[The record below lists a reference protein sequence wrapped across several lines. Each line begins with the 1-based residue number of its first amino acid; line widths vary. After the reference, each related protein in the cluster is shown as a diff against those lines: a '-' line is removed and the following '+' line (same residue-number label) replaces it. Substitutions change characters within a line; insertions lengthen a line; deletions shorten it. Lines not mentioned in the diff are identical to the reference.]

1 MKKYLKKIFLK
12 INQTIYIFYI
22 RHLKMY
28 FRLSSYPYISGDT
41 LRKYS
46 DHVLDETS
54 NLKIDK
60 IKKGDLVFVKTDYL
74 KNFFIELLPKINN
87 NFKLVT
93 HNSDI
98 NIDFDMKKFVKN
110 KDLEWYAQNLTFVPD
125 SSDKIFPIPIG
136 VENKHYFKNGIL
148 SHFDIKD
155 IKKEY
160 EIMCSFNINT
170 NKKRIEVLNAIKS
183 SENINFLRYSNH
195 KEYIRELSKHKFNI
209 CPEGNGVDTHRVWE
223 GLLAKTVPIMLN
235 SVFAQNL
242 KSNDVPIILL
252 NNWDEL
258 ADLNLRKIEE
268 AYKLF
273 EDRNFN
279 DFTNIFYWL
288 EKVNKKTLK

>member
-1 MKKYLKKIFLK
+1 MKKYLKKIFQK

-22 RHLKMY
+22 RNLKMY
-28 FRLSSYPYISGDT
+28 LRLSSYPFISGDT

-74 KNFFIELLPKINN
+74 KTFFIELMPKINN

-160 EIMCSFNINT
+160 EILCSFNINT

-209 CPEGNGVDTHRVWE
+209 CPEGNGVDTHRFWE
-223 GLLAKTVPIMLN
+223 SLIVETIPVVLKSEFIENFKRYEIPMLCLN
-235 SVFAQNL
+235 SWKDLNKISKNELNSFYETNISNL
-242 KSNDVPIILL
+242 KFKKFVEFDFWIDQI
-252 NNWDEL
+252 NN
-258 ADLNLRKIEE
+258 K
-268 AYKLF
+268 
-273 EDRNFN
+273 
-279 DFTNIFYWL
+279 
-288 EKVNKKTLK
+288 